1 MTWLPLES
9 KMFTSVWYD
18 ADKQVL
24 YLRFRKTGDVYRY
37 FEFPADD
44 YQALIARRVQ
54 RPLLPRSHPQPLPL
68 RALGKTQRRL
78 IRQNGT
84 HRTLTAYPRRS
95 RYRNQIWLRQ

>member
-37 FEFPADD
+37 FEFPVTEYSAFLD
-44 YQALIARRVQ
+44 AESRGRFFLA
-54 RPLLPRSHPQPLPL
+54 H
-68 RALGKTQRRL
+68 
-78 IRQNGT
+78 IRD
-84 HRTLTAYPRRS
+84 RF
-95 RYRNQIWLRQ
+95 RYERMAKLKAA

>member
-1 MTWLPLES
+1 MTRVPVES
-9 KMFTSVWYD
+9 KMFTSVAHD
-18 ADKQVL
+18 ADEQIL
-24 YLRFRKTGDVYRY
+24 YLRFQSGDVYRY

-54 RPLLPRSHPQPLPL
+54 RPVLPRSHPQPLPL

-84 HRTLTAYPRRS
+84 DRTLTAYPRRS